1 MIGHRNSTRIFL
13 WIAVF
18 LWMVLIFNLS
28 SQMAEQSD
36 GLSSGIAETV
46 MEIIEKVAPLLMLQ
60 GRLSVFQDI
69 WV

>member
-1 MIGHRNSTRIFL
+1 
-13 WIAVF
+13 
-18 LWMVLIFNLS
+18 MVLIFNLS

-46 MEIIEKVAPLLMLQ
+46 MEIIEKVATLLMLQ

>member
-1 MIGHRNSTRIFL
+1 
-13 WIAVF
+13 
-18 LWMVLIFNLS
+18 MVLIFNLS